1 MTPNHHIVLRGL
13 DGTTPLGFLAAL
25 GLVNALRECLPD
37 LCLAWTTDEGGWVAQ
52 LGSSAPICQ
61 ADLLD
66 RLDKTLVKSLNQ
78 HPARLYKAV
87 KQQPGEEVKQQPGNV
102 FLQVRQEAA
111 VGHRREADFLAAIA
125 SNLAPADATSQL
137 QTTRR
142 DYHVR
147 NIKSIL
153 EGTTRN
159 HLERTLFKPWDYA
172 DPMYKQSLH
181 LDPSEDRRHAYQ
193 WHKPSGDPTRR
204 QRGTMLG
211 ANRLA
216 IEAFAWFTVWPVGGA
231 LKTLGFSGFGSRETR
246 WTWPIWTPFVPPD
259 LIPSLLALAPLQD
272 DPIGESDR
280 RRLRHMGI
288 AAVYRVRRILV
299 GKTPNFTPARKIA

>member
-25 GLVNALRECLPD
+25 GLVHVLRHSLPD
-37 LCLAWTTDEGGWVAQ
+37 LCLAWTTDEGGWVAR
-52 LGSSAPICQ
+52 LGSSRHLQPS
-61 ADLLD
+61 DLLNL
-66 RLDKTLVKSLNQ
+66 LDTTLVRQ
-78 HPARLYKAV
+78 FARHPARLY
-87 KQQPGEEVKQQPGNV
+87 EEVKQQPDDV
-102 FLQVRQEAA
+102 FLEVRQTAA
-111 VGHRREADFLAAIA
+111 VDRRREADFLAAIA

-142 DYHVR
+142 DYHVG

-153 EGTTRN
+153 DRTTRR
-159 HLERTLFKPWDYA
+159 HLDRTLFKPWDYA
-172 DPMYKQSLH
+172 DPMDNQSLH

-193 WHKPSGDPTRR
+193 WHKPSGDPTRK

-246 WTWPIWTPFVPPD
+246 WTWPVWTPFVPPD

-272 DPIGESDR
+272 DPIAESDR

-299 GKTPNFTPARKIA
+299 GKTPNFTPARNIA

>member
-1 MTPNHHIVLRGL
+1 MTPNHEMVLPGL

-25 GLVNALRECLPD
+25 GLVNVLRYRLPD
-37 LCLAWTTDEGGWVAQ
+37 LCLAWTAGEGGWVAK
-52 LGSSAPICQ
+52 LGSSQPLGETK
-61 ADLLD
+61 LLD
-66 RLDKTLVKSLNQ
+66 DLEQALVKSLSG
-78 HPARLYKAV
+78 HPARLYN
-87 KQQPGEEVKQQPGNV
+87 EVKTDLDAV
-102 FLQVRQEAA
+102 FLEVRQAA
-111 VGHRREADFLAAIA
+111 TVAQRRDADFLAAIA
-125 SNLAPADATSQL
+125 SNLAPVEATSQL

-142 DYHVR
+142 DYHLG
-147 NIKSIL
+147 NIESIL
-153 EGTTRN
+153 EKTERE
-159 HLERTLFKPWDYA
+159 HLRRTLFKPWDYA
-172 DPMYKQSLH
+172 DPMDNQSLH

-204 QRGTMLG
+204 QRGGMLG

-231 LKTLGFSGFGSRETR
+231 LKTLGFSGFGRHETR

-259 LIPSLLALAPLQD
+259 LIASLLALAPLQD
-272 DPIGESDR
+272 DPIGESDC

-299 GKTPNFTPARKIA
+299 GRTPNLTPARKVA

>member
-1 MTPNHHIVLRGL
+1 MMTPNHHIVLRGL

-25 GLVNALRECLPD
+25 GLVNALRGRLPN
-37 LCLAWTTDEGGWVAQ
+37 LCLAWTTDDGGWVAK
-52 LGSSAPICQ
+52 LGSSVPIRQ

-66 RLDKTLVKSLNQ
+66 MLEKTLVRSLDR
-78 HPARLYKAV
+78 HPARLYAAV
-87 KQQPGEEVKQQPGNV
+87 KQQPEEV
-102 FLQVRQEAA
+102 FLEVRQAAA
-111 VGHRREADFLAAIA
+111 VDCRWEADFLAAIA

-142 DYHVR
+142 DYHVG

-153 EGTTRN
+153 EKTKRE
-159 HLERTLFKPWDYA
+159 HLSRTLFKPWDYA
-172 DPMYKQSLH
+172 DPMDNQSLH
-181 LDPSEDRRHAYQ
+181 LDPSEDRRHASQ
-193 WHKPSGDPTRR
+193 WHKPSGDPTRK

-216 IEAFAWFTVWPVGGA
+216 IEALAWFTVWPVGGA

-299 GKTPNFTPARKIA
+299 GKTPNFTPARNIA